1 MPLNRCHVP
10 SAPDISDCPSPQE
23 NSGGKKL
30 TQAVQG
36 FLGIFAVGFVAF
48 LHMNFQSYY
57 LTNQSVRV
65 IQNRYRKKMQ
75 NQVNNKSVSEKSS
88 SLLSNPPQQKM
99 Y

>member
-48 LHMNFQSYY
+48 LHMNFVLLSY
-57 LTNQSVRV
+57 
-65 IQNRYRKKMQ
+65 
-75 NQVNNKSVSEKSS
+75 KSVCASDTE
-88 SLLSNPPQQKM
+88 QIQKKNAQPG
-99 Y
+99 